1 MGLNNG
7 LLRQLKAKQHGIIT
21 FMLLGGLVQLPG
33 SSGGSPTGI
42 VKCWHCCN
50 NFDRPKVL
58 HGCFHTFCEPCL
70 EKIQDH
76 PEKITCPQCNTE
88 TMLGNPGISGLLSDY
103 GIFGMER

>member
-1 MGLNNG
+1 M
-7 LLRQLKAKQHGIIT
+7 
-21 FMLLGGLVQLPG
+21 QLPG
-33 SSGGSPTGI
+33 SSGGSPTGV

-58 HGCFHTFCEPCL
+58 HGCFHTFCESCL

-88 TMLGNPGISGLLSDY
+88 TMLGNAGISGLLSDY
-103 GIFGMER
+103 GIFGMMERYLKYCIEVIGSFRLRNTLPF